1 MRRNKVVG
9 LGAVAASL
17 ALVLSACGSADT
29 DDNAK
34 GGGDECS
41 GKIGAMGALS
51 GPNSSIVIP
60 SVNGAKL
67 ALSQFL
73 EENKDCKVE
82 LVEFDSEGDA
92 TKATPLASQI
102 ADDADF
108 LGVIGGAFSG
118 ETRATKGIFNE
129 AGVTMISQSATATDL
144 TTEDVAEV
152 FHRVVGYDDVQGAA
166 VAKYLSDALGGKK
179 VFVIDN
185 SEAYGEPL
193 ADKVKSELGDL
204 VAGSDKTQVEQT
216 EFSAT
221 ISKIENAG
229 ADAIFYAGYIAE
241 AAPLIKQIRDA
252 GIQAPVVFPD
262 GVYGAD
268 FPKAAGA
275 AGEGAIVTCPCVPIE
290 EGDTF
295 YADYEAE
302 FGEAPGAY
310 AAEGFDA
317 MTIFLEAIKSGATD
331 RGAVEKFV
339 DDYDAEGLTKKIA
352 FDDKGDIAVENVV
365 IWAYKVQGDALVPD
379 QEISLAD

>member
-29 DDNAK
+29 NDDPEAGN
-34 GGGDECS
+34 DECT
-41 GKIGAMGALS
+41 GKIGLMGALS
-51 GPNSSIVIP
+51 GPNASIVIP

-73 EENKDCKVE
+73 EENDECDVE

-102 ADDADF
+102 AGDPEF

-144 TTEDVAEV
+144 TIEDPAAV
-152 FHRVVGYDDVQGAA
+152 FHRVVGYDEVQGAA
-166 VAKYLSDALGGKK
+166 VAKYLTDALAATK
-179 VFVIDN
+179 VFVVDN

-193 ADKVKSELGDL
+193 ADKVKEELGDAL
-204 VAGSDKTQVEQT
+204 AGSDKTQVEQT

-221 ISKIENAG
+221 ISKIESAD

-252 GIQAPVVFPD
+252 GIESPVVFPD

-290 EGDTF
+290 EGDSF

-302 FGEAPGAY
+302 FGSAPGAY

-317 MTIFLEAIKSGATD
+317 MTIFLDALESGAAD
-331 RGAVEKFV
+331 RGAVEEFV
-339 DDYDAEGLTKKIA
+339 DSYEGEGLTKTLA
-352 FDDKGDIAVENVV
+352 FDEKGDISVDNVV

-379 QEISLAD
+379 QEISLN